1 MPPSLLPVAAALP
14 DVRAALLAPG
24 CAVLQAAP
32 GAGKTTVVPLELLS
46 EPWLAR
52 QKIVMLEP
60 RRLAARAAARRMAS
74 TLGEP
79 VGRTVG
85 YRVRFDTR
93 VSDATRIEVVTE
105 GVLTRLRQDDPSL
118 EGIGLVIFDE
128 FHERSIHADL
138 GLALTLETRAVLRP
152 DLRVLV
158 MSATIA
164 GGPVARLLG
173 DAPVVSCEGRLF
185 PVETR
190 YRPRRPDQRHD
201 GHVAAVVREALEQAE
216 GDVLA
221 FLPGAGEINRVA
233 SMLEDV
239 GLPPGVRLF
248 RLHGMLSTEEQDAA
262 IAPSPQGTRK
272 VVLATSI
279 AETSL
284 TIEGVR
290 VVVDGGLMRVPRFS
304 PRTGMGRLETVRVTR
319 ASADQRCGRAGR
331 TAPGVCY
338 RCWAPHDELGFVP
351 YGTPEILSSD
361 LAPLALDLAA
371 AGIADPIELAWLDPP
386 PAAAFGQARELLAL
400 LGALDTSGRITPHGR
415 RMAALPL
422 HPRLAH
428 LAIEAKRLGLAA
440 LAADLAALLSDRD
453 IARRSDGRTDGRAAI
468 PDADVR
474 LRLEALN
481 TGRPPSGLQVDAGAL
496 RRIRADAAEWRRRL
510 GVTARER
517 ADPEAAGRLLAVAYP
532 DRIAQRRQG
541 EAGRFLLRSG
551 RGASLPPGQPLG
563 RVDWIIAAELDD
575 AGNESRIV
583 LAAPLDAADVTWLAQ
598 DASETSDE
606 VRWEPESGR
615 IIARRITRLGALTLE
630 ERSLPNPDPALLRQA
645 LLDAVRGQGLAIL
658 PWSAEASRLRQRLAF
673 LHQLDPAW
681 PDVSDAALL
690 ERLEAWLGPQLG
702 TGRKHFTGLDL
713 AAALQDSLP
722 WKERGLLDQ
731 LAPDRWEVPT
741 GSRLAIDYSDPEAP
755 VLAVRLQ
762 EVFGMTET
770 PRIGGGRVPL
780 VMHLL
785 SPAYRP
791 VQVTRDLAN
800 FWRAGYFDVRKDLRG
815 RYPKH
820 HWPDD
825 PLHAEPVRGAKRR
838 KPSA

>member
-1 MPPSLLPVAAALP
+1 MPPPPLPVATALP
-14 DVRAALLAPG
+14 SLRVALQAPG
-24 CAVLQAAP
+24 AAVLQAPP
-32 GAGKTTVVPLELLS
+32 GAGKTTVVPLELLR
-46 EPWLAR
+46 EPWLEGR
-52 QKIVMLEP
+52 KIVMLEP

-79 VGRTVG
+79 VGRTIG

-138 GLALTLETRAVLRP
+138 GLALTLETRSVLRP
-152 DLRVLV
+152 DLRLLV

-164 GGPVARLLG
+164 GNPVARLLG
-173 DAPVVSCEGRLF
+173 NAPVVTCEGRLF

-201 GHVAAVVREALEQAE
+201 GFVAGVIREALVGDE
-216 GDVLA
+216 GDVLV

-233 SMLEDV
+233 AMLEDG
-239 GLPPGVRLF
+239 GLPPGVRLY
-248 RLHGMLSTEEQDAA
+248 RLHGMLPAEDQDAA
-262 IAPSPQGTRK
+262 IAPSPAGMRK

-284 TIEGVR
+284 TIDGVR

-319 ASADQRCGRAGR
+319 ASADQRRGRAGR
-331 TAPGVCY
+331 TAPGLCY
-338 RCWAPHDELGFVP
+338 RCWAPHDDLGLMPF
-351 YGTPEILSSD
+351 GTPEILSSD

-371 AGIADPIELAWLDPP
+371 AGVTDPLDLAWLDPP
-386 PAAAFGQARELLAL
+386 PAAAFTQARELLTML
-400 LGALDTSGRITPHGR
+400 DALDAEGRITPHGR
-415 RMAALPL
+415 RMASLPL

-428 LAIEAKRLGLAA
+428 LAIEARRLGMAA

-453 IARRSDGRTDGRAAI
+453 IARRADGQTGGRAAI

-474 LRLEALN
+474 LRLEALT
-481 TGRPPSGLQVDAGAL
+481 TGRAPGGLEIDAGAL
-496 RRIRADAAEWRRRL
+496 RRVRGDAAEWRRRL
-510 GVTARER
+510 GATARDR
-517 ADPEAAGRLLAVAYP
+517 SDLGAAGRLLAVAYP
-532 DRIAQRRQG
+532 DRIAQRRAG
-541 EAGRFLLRSG
+541 EAGRFLLRNG

-563 RVDWIIAAELDD
+563 REDWLVAAELDD
-575 AGNESRIV
+575 AGSESRII
-583 LAAPLDAADVTWLAQ
+583 LAAPLDSEDVAALAEG
-598 DASETSDE
+598 ATETTEE
-606 VRWEPESGR
+606 VRWDQASGR
-615 IIARRITRLGALTLE
+615 VTARKLTRLGALVMQ
-630 ERSLPNPDPALLRQA
+630 ERAVSDPDASLVRTA
-645 LLDAVRGQGLAIL
+645 LLDAVRREGLGIL
-658 PWSAEASRLRQRLAF
+658 PWNDSATRLRQRLAF
-673 LHQLDPAW
+673 LRRLDPAW
-681 PDVSDAALL
+681 PDVADAALL
-690 ERLEAWLGPQLG
+690 EQLEDWLAPRIGDARKGLSEVNLG
-702 TGRKHFTGLDL
+702 E
-713 AAALQDSLP
+713 ALV
-722 WKERGLLDQ
+722 GLLDWERRRRLEE
-731 LAPDRWEVPT
+731 LAPERWEVPT
-741 GSRLAIDYSDPEAP
+741 GSMIAIDYADPGAP

-800 FWRAGYFDVRKDLRG
+800 FWRSGYFDVRKDLRG

-820 HWPDD
+820 HWPED
-825 PLHAEPVRGAKRR
+825 PLTAEPVRGAKRR
-838 KPSA
+838 RPR